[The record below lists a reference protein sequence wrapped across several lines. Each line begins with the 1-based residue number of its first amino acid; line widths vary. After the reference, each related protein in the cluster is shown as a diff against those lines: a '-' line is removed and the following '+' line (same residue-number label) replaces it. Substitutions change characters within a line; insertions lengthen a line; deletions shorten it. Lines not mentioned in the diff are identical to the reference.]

1 MVHNTDLVGRLEL
14 RTRQVDLGTKGS
26 KVLAACIP
34 RQGRCLQNKA
44 TFLTPGLV
52 CRPIN
57 AGKGRPM
64 AAALGACRALSSVHL
79 LIDEWI
85 HLSTHVSHCD
95 IRVAL
100 FAIRLALLAIPL
112 AFVDIH
118 LAALIISGSNSV
130 LVASLA
136 AAILVSLVVS
146 LLRFGLLVLLTQPGE
161 AETPV
166 GLHLCSSV
174 AEQANLAPLLVA
186 AQGFAHHQIDV
197 LRLEALGF
205 DCKVVSYAPCML
217 SFSLLT
223 PVIEYIDVNAHILR
237 QHRNL
242 EQVRRSAL
250 LHPILQHFF
259 VLVVPQHSVRRGR
272 SCMVKRVALA
282 NHIVRLPAARVSDWA
297 RILDSFIPTRAGGQQ
312 KLVSSGPA
320 LGPKQRVVDPQGL
333 GRRAAGIPER
343 LVLCC

>member
-1 MVHNTDLVGRLEL
+1 MVDNTDLVGWLEL

-34 RQGRCLQNKA
+34 RRDRCLQNKA

-57 AGKGRPM
+57 AGKGRSM
-64 AAALGACRALSSVHL
+64 AAALGAYRALSSVHL

-85 HLSTHVSHCD
+85 HLSTHISHCD
-95 IRVAL
+95 IRIVL
-100 FAIRLALLAIPL
+100 VAIPL
-112 AFVDIH
+112 AFVDIN
-118 LAALIISGSNSV
+118 LAALIVSGSNSV

-136 AAILVSLVVS
+136 AAILFRLVTS
-146 LLRFGLLVLLTQPGE
+146 LLSFGLPVLLAQPGE